1 MQVDINSSI
10 QFHLTQTIELTSDIL
25 VKCQK
30 LKRIKSF
37 ESNSELVDL
46 YHTMQ
51 VVYALVTESNKRLN
65 NVLKNYENS

>member
-1 MQVDINSSI
+1 MQIDINSSI
-10 QFHLTQTIELTSDIL
+10 QFHLTQSIELTSDIL

-51 VVYALVTESNKRLN
+51 IVYALVNESNKRLDN
-65 NVLKNYENS
+65 IIKNYEN